1 MRNCSI
7 NRAIRRELIIR
18 QNDKIQINP
27 NQYRDICRKR
37 RKRKEK
43 YQQGFQKGGEMSQG
57 CQPARTMQRNLLPQR
72 LLVTSHLKLM

>member
-27 NQYRDICRKR
+27 NQYRDICRKGG
-37 RKRKEK
+37 KEK
-43 YQQGFQKGGEMSQG
+43 KNINRVFRKVEKCHRDVNQQEPCKEIFCHKGFW
-57 CQPARTMQRNLLPQR
+57 
-72 LLVTSHLKLM
+72 